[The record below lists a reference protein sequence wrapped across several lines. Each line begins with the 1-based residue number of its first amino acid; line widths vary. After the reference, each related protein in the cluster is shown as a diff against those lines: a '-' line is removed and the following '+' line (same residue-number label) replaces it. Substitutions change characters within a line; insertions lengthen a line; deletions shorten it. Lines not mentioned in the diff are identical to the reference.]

1 MATRLGVAALPRLAW
16 RRPCPERGDG
26 AGAGAAG
33 DTWRWRGS
41 HGNGGCDLQQHR
53 AICEE
58 LGDRARTACH
68 RTRSARNLWR
78 SCSNEGQ
85 SVYLYAYISHT
96 LTHMYTRISTY
107 ILSICLSV
115 YLLSIY
121 VLAFFGGCVA
131 SEGRESV
138 CERVSGRERERERE
152 MLGNGKDESG

>member
-1 MATRLGVAALPRLAW
+1 MPRTRR
-16 RRPCPERGDG
+16 
-26 AGAGAAG
+26 
-33 DTWRWRGS
+33 WRWRGS
-41 HGNGGCDLQQHR
+41 CGRHMAMAREPRKWRLRSSAAQ
-53 AICEE
+53 
-58 LGDRARTACH
+58 GDVRGARGPRKDGVSPDAL
-68 RTRSARNLWR
+68 RTQLWR

-138 CERVSGRERERERE
+138 CERVSGRKRERERCWE
-152 MLGNGKDESG
+152 TGRIRVAEEKEEGRLFRG